1 MTICA
6 RGGHPAEGVEPCHT
20 LRVPFGG
27 RPGGSG
33 PGARCYHGRVP
44 LLLLRGP
51 TDHRRWQLNAYELM
65 VIVDPEAEEEMLGQ
79 VADRITG
86 IVSGKGGEVQ
96 KVDRW
101 GKRKLAHEINRKG
114 EGHYLLV
121 TFRSDP
127 SVLPDL
133 DRALSLADEVLRFKV
148 LRMQAA

>member
-1 MTICA
+1 
-6 RGGHPAEGVEPCHT
+6 
-20 LRVPFGG
+20 
-27 RPGGSG
+27 
-33 PGARCYHGRVP
+33 
-44 LLLLRGP
+44 
-51 TDHRRWQLNAYELM
+51 M
-65 VIVDPEAEEEMLGQ
+65 VIVDPEAEDEQLGQ

-86 IVSGKGGEVQ
+86 IVSGKGGEVS

-101 GKRKLAHEINRKG
+101 GKRKLAHEIDRKS

-127 SVLPDL
+127 SVLPEL

>member
-1 MTICA
+1 MA
-6 RGGHPAEGVEPCHT
+6 RSDYFWAEPHRGGVSDPPATVAPW
-20 LRVPFGG
+20 PG
-27 RPGGSG
+27 RSWAGR
-33 PGARCYHGRVP
+33 RCYHASVP

-65 VIVDPEAEEEMLGQ
+65 VIVDPEAEEEALGQ

-86 IVSGKGGEVQ
+86 IVSGKGGEVS

-121 TFRSDP
+121 TFRSDS
-127 SVLPDL
+127 SVLPEL

-148 LRMQAA
+148 LRAHVA